1 MSVIWSAVL
10 YILFTPIIIN
20 KLKHQIGSG
29 CRQLSNPANGRVTIS
44 NRTVGGV
51 ATYFCNSG
59 FNLVGAKT
67 RVCQSGG
74 EWSGIAPSCQGK
86 KGVISVILSV
96 LLL

>member
-1 MSVIWSAVL
+1 MISWIKYSIYL
-10 YILFTPIIIN
+10 LSSLSIN
-20 KLKHQIGSG
+20 KFKHYTGSG
-29 CRQLSNPANGRVTIS
+29 CRQLSNPANGRVEIS
-44 NRTVGGV
+44 NKNIGGI

-86 KGVISVILSV
+86 KGGISVILAV